1 MIALEERLAEL
12 LLQYDEVLAVLD
24 ERVQT
29 RIPLQS
35 PSALE
40 TIQRLRK
47 LRAELGS
54 QPEEGETRQEQIWRG
69 GIELQS
75 LTEKLEDCAGKTFP
89 RRATDLYGI
98 SEELARLGKGEA

>member
-1 MIALEERLAEL
+1 LEDRLAEL
-12 LLQYDEVLAVLD
+12 LLRYDQVLAVLD

-29 RIPLQS
+29 RAPLQA

-47 LRAELGS
+47 LRGELGS
-54 QPEEGETRQEQIWRG
+54 QPEGGESLQEQVWRG
-69 GIELQS
+69 GLELQS

-98 SEELARLGKGEA
+98 AEELARLGKGEG